1 MRRSLTGVLV
11 ALALTT
17 ACSTRTPVEPTS
29 SEPTTTAQSSPSAT
43 SQAPRPREIRLETEQ
58 PCLLLTAAQRTE
70 FLVEGEGKPLPIK
83 TYETTG
89 CNWTSAHTSYTL
101 VPVTTEGIEAWAG
114 NERAAR
120 ASVTDPVRDFPAI
133 TVTIPS
139 DTASCD
145 VMVDTAAGQYLV
157 ASFTAKRDSPD
168 LATPCD
174 GARRLAEA
182 AMRNLAG

>member
-1 MRRSLTGVLV
+1 MRRSLAGVLV
-11 ALALTT
+11 AVALTA
-17 ACSTRTPVEPTS
+17 ACSPAAPVEPAS
-29 SEPTTTAQSSPSAT
+29 SEPAPTSQSSPPPT
-43 SQAPRPREIRLETEQ
+43 SQVTRPREVRLEAEQ
-58 PCLLLTAAQRTE
+58 PCLLLTEAQRAE
-70 FLVEGEGKPLPIK
+70 LLVGGEGKPLPIK

-89 CNWTSAHTSYTL
+89 CNWTSADASYTL
-101 VPVTTEGIEAWAG
+101 VPVTAEGIEAWTG

-120 ASVTDPVRDFPAI
+120 SEVTDPVRGFPAV

-168 LATPCD
+168 LAQPCD

-182 AMRNLAG
+182 AVLNLAG